1 MQVIFK
7 TQSMTFCAEFNNTL
21 TSRQFCAGF
30 PVVVS
35 VAIGDSAL
43 FFKTEINA
51 VSLTRPSSVEAGDVV
66 YISNN
71 KCLAI
76 FLNSICENELPQIL
90 VDSPWTK
97 LGRILAFGEELKKLD
112 STELITIEVMSD
124 EPANDSKKL
133 SQSEIDVLI
142 EETKNK
148 K

>member
-7 TQSMTFCAEFNNTL
+7 TQSLNFCAEFNNTL
-21 TSRQFCAGF
+21 TSRQFGANL
-30 PVVVS
+30 PIVAS

-51 VSLTRPSSVEAGDVV
+51 VSLTKPSLVEAGDVV

-76 FLNSICENELPQIL
+76 FLNSIYENELPQIL
-90 VDSPWTK
+90 TDGPWTK
-97 LGRILAFGEELKKLD
+97 IGRTLAFGEELKKLD
-112 STELITIEVMSD
+112 STELVTIEVMSD
-124 EPANDSKKL
+124 KPTNDSKKL
-133 SQSEIDVLI
+133 SQSEIDILI
-142 EETKNK
+142 EEIKDK